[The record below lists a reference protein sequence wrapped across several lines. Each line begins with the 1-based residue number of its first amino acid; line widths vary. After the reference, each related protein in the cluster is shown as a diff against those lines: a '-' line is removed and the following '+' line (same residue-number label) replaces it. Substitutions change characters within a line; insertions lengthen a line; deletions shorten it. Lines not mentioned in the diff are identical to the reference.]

1 MQDQNFI
8 FRLFFL
14 LPLLK
19 DWSQMNYVLILD
31 YNLAPYNC
39 V

>member
-14 LPLLK
+14 LK
-19 DWSQMNYVLILD
+19 DWSQMNYVVILD